1 MKLAYFYTGGVG
13 LLLGAITSIILNV
26 HSARGADPY
35 SLAIFGIHS
44 TTFIKGM
51 TLAFGA
57 FVIAITAWVSLLI
70 RDNEFPSKHPGH
82 FFVETVL
89 SGIIP
94 ASVIL
99 MMYYTRKESASS
111 ANIFTNF
118 WLLAVKFMFAHLL
131 LQFSGVY
138 SSIFSSS

>member
-26 HSARGADPY
+26 HSAKGADPY

-51 TLAFGA
+51 TIAFGT
-57 FVIAITAWVSLLI
+57 FVLAITAWVSFLI
-70 RDNEFPSKHPGH
+70 RDDEYPSKHPVH
-82 FFVETVL
+82 FFVETVF

-99 MMYYTRKESASS
+99 LMYYTRKDSASS
-111 ANIFTNF
+111 ANVFTNF
-118 WLLAVKFMFAHLL
+118 GLLSVKFMFAHLL